1 MKSSSLSQTIVEP
14 YAEALM
20 SVAKE
25 QNLVEDI
32 GNDVEFILAALSG
45 SDDLKR
51 FLSVPLIKDEAK
63 KTAINRVFGGQINP
77 LTLNFLLLL
86 VDRSR
91 ILFLEPVC
99 LKFQTLLRQMR
110 QISFAEVTS
119 AIPLSDEQQDTL
131 RHRVREMTNAQG
143 VELEI
148 EVDPELIGGVI
159 IKVGSQIVDASI
171 RGQLR
176 RLTSNLVVSGY

>member
-1 MKSSSLSQTIVEP
+1 MKSSSLSQTVVEP

-20 SVAKE
+20 SLAKE
-25 QNLVEDI
+25 RNIVGDI
-32 GNDVEFILAALSG
+32 GNDVEFILAALAS

-63 KTAINRVFGGQINP
+63 KATINNVFGAQVNP
-77 LTLNFLLLL
+77 LTLQFLLLL

-99 LKFQTLLRQMR
+99 LKFQSLLRQMN
-110 QISFAEVTS
+110 QIAFAEVIS

-131 RHRVREMTNAQG
+131 RHRVTAMTNAQG
-143 VELEI
+143 VELNI
-148 EVDPELIGGVI
+148 KVDPELIGGVI
-159 IKVGSQIVDASI
+159 VKVGSQIVDASI

-176 RLTSNLVVSGY
+176 RLTSSLVVSGY